1 MTVAKSQVPAARNV
15 LAILRLLSTIDV
27 PISASR
33 IRSEL
38 DLPRSSTYHLLNEMV
53 ESGFVVHIEEN
64 QTYGLGLAAYAMA
77 SAYST
82 QQPLVRLATNQL
94 RDIATVVAGSGHV
107 ARMSGSEIVY
117 LQEVRAPGAVSLVTD
132 KGVRLPAYK
141 TASGKIMMAYQSGSE
156 VRAAFSDKGA
166 SAYFSHYKKQVDV
179 FRARGW
185 AEERE
190 EISKGQA
197 TVAVAVMDHLRRPSA
212 SLAVTFSINEENLAK
227 EGVVV
232 DRLTILAKDLS
243 RRIYGKKSAG

>member
-1 MTVAKSQVPAARNV
+1 MAKSQVPAARNV

-82 QQPLVRLATNQL
+82 QQPLLRLATNQL
-94 RDIATVVAGSGHV
+94 RGIATLVAGSGHV

-141 TASGKIMMAYQSGSE
+141 TASGKIMMAYQSDSE

-166 SAYFSHYKKQVDV
+166 SAYFSTYKKQVDV
-179 FRARGW
+179 LRARGW

-212 SLAVTFSINEENLAK
+212 SLAVTFSINEENLPK

>member
-1 MTVAKSQVPAARNV
+1 MTKSRVPAARNV

-64 QTYGLGLAAYAMA
+64 QTYGLGLAAYSMA
-77 SAYST
+77 SAYAT

-94 RDIATVVAGSGHV
+94 REIATVVGGSGHI

-117 LQEVRAPGAVSLVTD
+117 LQEVRSPGAVSLVTE

-141 TASGKIMMAYQSGSE
+141 TASGKIMMAFQTDTE
-156 VRAAFSDKGA
+156 MRAAFSDNAA
-166 SAYFSHYKKQVDV
+166 SPHFSTFKKQVETL
-179 FRARGW
+179 RSRGW

-190 EISKGQA
+190 EVSKGQA
-197 TVAVAVMDHLRRPSA
+197 TVAVAIQDHLNRPSA
-212 SLAVTFSINEENLAK
+212 ALAVTFSITEENLGKEDVVVGRLAVLAK
-227 EGVVV
+227 E
-232 DRLTILAKDLS
+232 LS
-243 RRIYGKKSAG
+243 RRIYGNGGD

>member
-1 MTVAKSQVPAARNV
+1 V
-15 LAILRLLSTIDV
+15 LAILRLLSNIDV

-94 RDIATVVAGSGHV
+94 RDIATLVAGSGHV

-141 TASGKIMMAYQSGSE
+141 TASGKIMMAYQSDSE
-156 VRAAFSDKGA
+156 VRAAFSGKGA
-166 SAYFSHYKKQVDV
+166 STYFSPYKKQVDV
-179 FRARGW
+179 LRARGW

-243 RRIYGKKSAG
+243 RRIYGKKSAS

>member
-1 MTVAKSQVPAARNV
+1 MAKSQVPAARNV
-15 LAILRLLSTIDV
+15 LAILRLLSNIDV

-94 RDIATVVAGSGHV
+94 RDIATLVAGSGHV

-141 TASGKIMMAYQSGSE
+141 TASGKITMAYQSDSE

-166 SAYFSHYKKQVDV
+166 STYFSPYKKQVDV
-179 FRARGW
+179 LRARGW

-243 RRIYGKKSAG
+243 RRIYGKKSAS

>member
-1 MTVAKSQVPAARNV
+1 MARSNVPAARNV

-33 IRSEL
+33 IRAEL

-64 QTYGLGLAAYAMA
+64 QTYGLGLAAYSMA
-77 SAYST
+77 SAYTS
-82 QQPLVRLATNQL
+82 QQPLVRLATNRL
-94 RDIATVVAGSGHV
+94 RDIATLVAGSGHV

-141 TASGKIMMAYQSGSE
+141 TASGKIMMAFQSDSE
-156 VRAAFSDKGA
+156 MRAAFSDKGA
-166 SAYFSHYKKQVDV
+166 SSYFAPYKKQVATL
-179 FRARGW
+179 RARGW

-190 EISKGQA
+190 EVSKGQA
-197 TVAVAVMDHLRRPSA
+197 TIAVAVKDHLSRPST
-212 SLAVTFSINEENLAK
+212 SLAITFSINNEENLAK
-227 EGVVV
+227 EEVVV
-232 DRLTILAKDLS
+232 DRLMKLAKELS
-243 RRIYGKKSAG
+243 HRIYGKNSDN

>member
-1 MTVAKSQVPAARNV
+1 M
-15 LAILRLLSTIDV
+15 
-27 PISASR
+27 
-33 IRSEL
+33 
-38 DLPRSSTYHLLNEMV
+38 
-53 ESGFVVHIEEN
+53 
-64 QTYGLGLAAYAMA
+64 
-77 SAYST
+77 
-82 QQPLVRLATNQL
+82 
-94 RDIATVVAGSGHV
+94 
-107 ARMSGSEIVY
+107 
-117 LQEVRAPGAVSLVTD
+117 
-132 KGVRLPAYK
+132 
-141 TASGKIMMAYQSGSE
+141 
-156 VRAAFSDKGA
+156 RAAFSDKGA

>member
-1 MTVAKSQVPAARNV
+1 MAKSHVPAARNV

-64 QTYGLGLAAYAMA
+64 QTYGLGLAAYSMA

-82 QQPLVRLATNQL
+82 QQPLVRLATSQL
-94 RDIATVVAGSGHV
+94 REIATFVAGSGHI
-107 ARMSGSEIVY
+107 ARMSGAEIVY

-141 TASGKIMMAYQSGSE
+141 TASGKIMMAFQSESE

-166 SAYFSHYKKQVDV
+166 SAYFAPYKKQVDTL
-179 FRARGW
+179 RARGW

-190 EISKGQA
+190 EVSKGQA
-197 TVAVAVMDHLRRPSA
+197 TVAVAVKDHLTRPSA
-212 SLAVTFSINEENLAK
+212 ALAVTFSINEENLAK
-227 EGVVV
+227 EAVVV
-232 DRLTILAKDLS
+232 DRLALLAAELS
-243 RRIYGKKSAG
+243 RRIYGKKAAD

>member
-1 MTVAKSQVPAARNV
+1 MAKSHVPAARNV

-64 QTYGLGLAAYAMA
+64 QTYGLGLAAYSMA

-94 RDIATVVAGSGHV
+94 RDIATFVAGSGHI
-107 ARMSGSEIVY
+107 ARMSGAEIVY

-141 TASGKIMMAYQSGSE
+141 TASGKIMMAFQSEGE

-166 SAYFSHYKKQVDV
+166 SAYFAPYK
-179 FRARGW
+179 
-185 AEERE
+185 
-190 EISKGQA
+190 
-197 TVAVAVMDHLRRPSA
+197 
-212 SLAVTFSINEENLAK
+212 
-227 EGVVV
+227 
-232 DRLTILAKDLS
+232 S
-243 RRIYGKKSAG
+243 R